1 MHVHI
6 EINIEIVTEIGNQK
20 YRFKDKIY
28 RDKDI
33 LLFLDTNRER
43 KQRKS
48 RYECRQRQRQTLDRD

>member
-1 MHVHI
+1 MHI

-48 RYECRQRQRQTLDRD
+48 RYECR